1 MKPLCITI
9 LTIGVIAAIILKP
22 DFWLPTMVIGILGA
36 IAIDEVD

>member
-9 LTIGVIAAIILKP
+9 LAIGVITTIILKP
-22 DFWLPTMVIGILGA
+22 DFWFLIILVGSVAA

>member
-9 LTIGVIAAIILKP
+9 LAVGIISAIILAP
-22 DFWLPTMVIGILGA
+22 DFWFPTILVGAVAA